1 MGEADGRTHGRVAA
15 ARVRYGQ
22 VRQRVD
28 GTTAGEFQRRIKE
41 LEVMNHALLLSA
53 LALMLFIP
61 ALISLAA
68 VLPLG
73 SDHGLA
79 ADWGRRMGLS
89 SAAARDVRH
98 LFARDSTVAGTTTAF
113 SSIVTVLFAFSWP
126 AELARGY
133 DTIWGLEPRGRR
145 DLWRPLV
152 WLLAFFVVVAVIASS
167 GAIAA
172 GFAGALLT
180 GLLGMPLVI

>member
-1 MGEADGRTHGRVAA
+1 MN
-15 ARVRYGQ
+15 RYEQ

-28 GTTAGEFQRRIKE
+28 GTAAGHLQRRVQE
-41 LEVMNHALLLSA
+41 LDVMNHALLLSA
-53 LALMLFIP
+53 LGLMLFIP

-68 VLPLG
+68 LLPLG

-79 ADWGRRMGLS
+79 ADWARRMGLS
-89 SAAARDVRH
+89 PAAAHDVHR
-98 LFARDSTVAGTTTAF
+98 LFAKDSTVAGTTTAF

-152 WLLAFFVVVAVIASS
+152 WLLAFFVVVAAIASS
-167 GAIAA
+167 GAIA
-172 GFAGALLT
+172 
-180 GLLGMPLVI
+180 